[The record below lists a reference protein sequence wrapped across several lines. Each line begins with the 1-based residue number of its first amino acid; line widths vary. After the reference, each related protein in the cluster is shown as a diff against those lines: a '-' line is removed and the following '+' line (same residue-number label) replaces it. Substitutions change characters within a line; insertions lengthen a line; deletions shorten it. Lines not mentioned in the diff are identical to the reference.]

1 MSNFEI
7 SVWRTAHNLFMRNRN
22 TFLDFRRRSVRGL
35 CAIAAGAGLIATS
48 VPAAVA
54 DPFAPARDAL
64 AEGSAEF
71 GSSGL
76 APSVQNGDTD
86 PFYETE
92 GLAAGAPGE
101 VLRTLQA
108 PYAPVFNGLDFSVPD
123 TAEKIMYSTTD
134 THGRSVPVSGYVVE
148 PTVPW
153 TGAGERPTVVIG
165 RGTIGQGDQCAPSR
179 NWPLDNQPD
188 PLQSG
193 RKVALEGLYDWVFAT
208 AGVRVVVTDYIGMGT
223 PGIHTYM
230 NRAEQAHAML
240 DAARAAR
247 NLVGERGGQFG
258 KVAFYG
264 HSQGGGASASAAA
277 SASEYAPDLDV
288 AGTYSSAPPADLNAV
303 QRHIDGSDLTGA
315 IGFTINGLVD
325 RYPDLESDLAANL
338 SPAGYDALD
347 ELSTMCTDEINDAY
361 GGRTTAE
368 WTLSGQKLDELLDEI
383 PAGRAAMEEQRLGER
398 APEAPSMI
406 VAGPHDP
413 TVDYQQSKD
422 LAGLWCSA
430 GANVVYRDDFM
441 PPIGDYNH
449 FIQAASG
456 APFGV
461 GFLLDRFNGLPVA
474 GGCH

>member
-1 MSNFEI
+1 
-7 SVWRTAHNLFMRNRN
+7 MRNRIESSV
-22 TFLDFRRRSVRGL
+22 FRSRASRGL
-35 CAIAAGAGLIATS
+35 CALVASAGLVATA
-48 VPAAVA
+48 VPAAAA
-54 DPFAPARDAL
+54 DPLAPAPDSL
-64 AEGSAEF
+64 AQGMADF

-76 APSVQNGDTD
+76 APRVEHGDID

-92 GLAAGAPGE
+92 GLEAEAPGG

-108 PYAPVFNGLDFSVPD
+108 PYAPVFTGLDFSVPD
-123 TAEKIMYSTTD
+123 TAEKIVYSTTD
-134 THGRSVPVSGYVVE
+134 MHGNAIPVSGYVVE

-153 TGAGERPTVVIG
+153 NGAGERPTVVIG

-193 RKVALEGLYDWVFAT
+193 RKVALEGLYDWVFAS
-208 AGVRVVVTDYIGMGT
+208 AGVRVVVTDYVGMGT

-240 DAARAAR
+240 DAARATR

-264 HSQGGGASASAAA
+264 HSQGGGASASAAE

-288 AGTYSSAPPADLNAV
+288 AGSYSSAPPADLNAV
-303 QRHIDGSDLTGA
+303 QRHIDGSELTGA

-325 RYPDLESDLAANL
+325 RYPDLDADLAANL
-338 SPAGYDALD
+338 SPDGYAALD
-347 ELSTMCTDEINDAY
+347 ELSTMCTDEISENY
-361 GGRTTAE
+361 GGHTTSE
-368 WTLSGQKLDELLDEI
+368 WTESGQKLDELLDEI
-383 PAGRAAMEEQRLGER
+383 PAGKAAMEEQRLGAR
-398 APEAPSMI
+398 VPQAPAMI
-406 VAGPHDP
+406 VSGPHDP
-413 TVDYQQSKD
+413 TVDYQQAKD
-422 LAGLWCSA
+422 LAGQWCGA
-430 GANVVYRDDFM
+430 GANVVYRDDIM

-449 FIQAASG
+449 FIQAISG
-456 APFGV
+456 APFGI

-474 GGCH
+474 GGCR

>member
-1 MSNFEI
+1 
-7 SVWRTAHNLFMRNRN
+7 MRNRIE
-22 TFLDFRRRSVRGL
+22 TSLFRLRASRGL
-35 CAIAAGAGLIATS
+35 CALVASAGLVATA
-48 VPAAVA
+48 VPAAAA

-64 AEGSAEF
+64 AQGSADF

-76 APSVQNGDTD
+76 VPRVEHGDVD

-92 GLAAGAPGE
+92 GLAAGTPGD
-101 VLRTLQA
+101 VLRTLQT
-108 PYAPVFNGLDFSVPD
+108 PYSPVFTGLDFSVPKM
-123 TAEKIMYSTTD
+123 AEKIMYSTTD
-134 THGRSVPVSGYVVE
+134 MHGNAVPVSGYVVE

-153 TGAGERPTVVIG
+153 NGAGERPTVIIG

-193 RKVALEGLYDWVFAT
+193 RKVAFEGLYDWVFVS
-208 AGVRVVVTDYIGMGT
+208 AGVRVVVTDYVGMGT

-264 HSQGGGASASAAA
+264 HSQGGGASASAAE

-288 AGTYSSAPPADLNAV
+288 AGSYSSAPPADLNAV

-315 IGFTINGLVD
+315 IGFTINGLFD
-325 RYPDLESDLAANL
+325 RYPDLDADLTANL
-338 SPAGYDALD
+338 SPNGYAALD
-347 ELSTMCTDEINDAY
+347 ELSTMCTDEISETY
-361 GGRTTAE
+361 GGHTTAE
-368 WTLSGQKLDELLDEI
+368 WTVSGQKLDELLDEI
-383 PAGRAAMEEQRLGER
+383 PAGKAAMEEQRLGER
-398 APEAPSMI
+398 VPEAPAMI
-406 VAGPHDP
+406 VSWSHDP
-413 TVDYQQSKD
+413 TVDYQQAKD
-422 LAGLWCSA
+422 LAGEWCGA
-430 GANVVYRDDFM
+430 GANAVYRDDIM

-449 FIQAASG
+449 FIQAISG
-456 APFGV
+456 APFGI